1 MRMAEIHVPAHVCYF
16 PYYRGEIHPEIPYG
30 GGMSFPK
37 LLAVCMA
44 LPFLA
49 CTDVPKPLLKDLQ
62 PYSYEFPGTSQD
74 TLFTAAMAVLKAQG
88 YDMESSNKYD
98 WTIKTWDLRLPLGDN
113 DCDCATDAGIVYHD
127 MKNTT
132 TDVVLTLTVFA
143 ERIVIRTAVIR
154 KFVTP
159 DPGYGDRFYCVSKG
173 TIENDI
179 FQKIIA
185 RLRGEF

>member
-1 MRMAEIHVPAHVCYF
+1 MLFSIYRDKNHCVVPD
-16 PYYRGEIHPEIPYG
+16 G

-37 LLAVCMA
+37 LLAVCIV

-62 PYSYEFPGTSQD
+62 PYSYEFQGTSQD
-74 TLFTAAMAVLKAQG
+74 TLFTAALAVLKAQG
-88 YDMESSNKYD
+88 YDIESSNKYD

-113 DCDCATDAGIVYHD
+113 DCNCATDAGIVYYNAG
-127 MKNTT
+127 NTT
-132 TDVVLTLTVFA
+132 TEVVLTLTVFA

-179 FQKIIA
+179 FQKIIV
-185 RLRGEF
+185 RLRGGF